1 MLQNLASLIVFA
13 LVVVAVGWLIIRLLS
28 RSYVKTTATT
38 AFVRTGGL
46 RGARSAKPTVVMNG
60 SAWVFGFLHRIKWVS
75 LETMSIEVRHLEE
88 NALITSD
95 PQYVDLEARF
105 FVKIAHDVQSISIA
119 ARTIGGEMVNEASV
133 RRLVEPKINGAV
145 RDVAATFDLKGL
157 LERRIEFIQQVQAR
171 LKDDLAEN
179 GLALESVSILIL
191 RPTLQGQF
199 SIDDIL
205 GAQVARANAAVIE
218 EALTE
223 KTRLERMGSLDRA
236 RLDAEAERQQLSIQ
250 EEIDVERAQRVRNIA
265 TVRAQEEAAARV
277 AQEQRRE
284 EAERAKILA
293 DRALEEEQLENER
306 LMVVLREQMQKA
318 LELEKILREEAVAL
332 AEQERETHIVE
343 ATVRKLS
350 ATLDQIEADKAREQ
364 ATQEAM
370 TVVEKAAA
378 EREAEVELINT
389 RLDADRR
396 TIEARSEVGIEA
408 MRLQEMADAE
418 RNVAV
423 AQAEATRTRAEADLE
438 ATKLAARGERERAS
452 AAGLAEVQVALER
465 VKLLQQEADAIRHK
479 LLAEAEGDKAKA
491 EALASHDAVAKD
503 MELARLS
510 AEVLKTI
517 EIARA
522 QALGEAISSMKMNLY
537 GDAGTAYRL
546 LQLVTAAQATHHV
559 YDALPS
565 GARDALGDLAGR
577 LVGRDADGS
586 KANIAESLNALMQGV
601 EKDFPDAFDENT
613 TLGQVL
619 DAILEKKTDAEGD
632 IESKLR
638 PVIDNPA
645 LRELPLKTVLALA
658 RDWLGWDYP

>member
-1 MLQNLASLIVFA
+1 MLQNLASLIVFVVA
-13 LVVVAVGWLIIRLLS
+13 VVVVAWLIIRLLS

-60 SAWVFGFLHRIKWVS
+60 AAWVFGFLHRIKWVS
-75 LETMSIEVRHLEE
+75 LETMSIEVRHLDE
-88 NALITSD
+88 NALITND

-105 FVKIAHDVQSISIA
+105 FVRIAHDAQSISIA
-119 ARTIGGEMVNEASV
+119 ARTIGGDMVNEASV

-145 RDVAATFDLKGL
+145 RDVAVTFDLRGL
-157 LERRIEFIQQVQAR
+157 LERRMEFIQQVQAR

-179 GLALESVSILIL
+179 GLVLESVSILIL

-199 SIDDIL
+199 STDDIL

-218 EALTE
+218 QALTE
-223 KTRLERMGSLDRA
+223 KTRLERTGSLDRA

-293 DRALEEEQLENER
+293 DRALEEERLENER
-306 LMVVLREQMQKA
+306 LIVVLREQMQRA

-343 ATVRKLS
+343 ATVKKLN

-364 ATQEAM
+364 AAQEAM

-389 RLDADRR
+389 RRDTDRR
-396 TIEARSEVGIEA
+396 AMEARNEVEMEA
-408 MRLQEMADAE
+408 MRLQEMAEAE
-418 RNVAV
+418 RRIAV
-423 AQAEATRTRAEADLE
+423 AQAEASRTRAEADLE

-452 AAGLAEVQVALER
+452 ASGLAEVQVALER
-465 VKLLQQEADAIRHK
+465 VKVLHQEADAIRHK
-479 LLAEAEGDKAKA
+479 LLAEAEGEKAKA
-491 EALASHDAVAKD
+491 EALASHDAVAKEL
-503 MELARLS
+503 ELARLS
-510 AEVLKTI
+510 GEVLKTI

-522 QALGEAISSMKMNLY
+522 EALGEAISSMKMNLY

-546 LQLVTAAQATHHV
+546 LQLVTAAQASQHV

-565 GARDALGDLAGR
+565 GARNALGDLAER
-577 LVGRDADGS
+577 FVGRNADGGKTS
-586 KANIAESLNALMQGV
+586 IVESLDALMQAV
-601 EKDFPDAFDENT
+601 EEYYPDAIDLNM
-613 TLGQVL
+613 TLGQVI
-619 DAILEKKTDAEGD
+619 DAVLEKKVIAEGD
-632 IESKLR
+632 TESRLR
-638 PVIDNPA
+638 PVIDDPA
-645 LRELPLKTVLALA
+645 LRGLPLKTVLALA
-658 RDWLGWDYP
+658 RDWLGWKYP